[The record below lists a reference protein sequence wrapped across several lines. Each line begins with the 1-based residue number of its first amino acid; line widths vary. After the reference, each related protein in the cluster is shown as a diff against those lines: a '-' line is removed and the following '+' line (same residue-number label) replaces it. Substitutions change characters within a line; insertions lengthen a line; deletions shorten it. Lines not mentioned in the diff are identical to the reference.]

1 MKELVRHIESLLL
14 EHDCVVVP
22 QIGGF
27 VTSDVPAK
35 YIEEENIFLPPM
47 RTIGFNEHLMADD
60 GLLIRSYINTYRCSE
75 VDARRM
81 LGLQI
86 RELQQELWE
95 NNIYELGN
103 IGVLSMNERNEI
115 HFSPCQGGAL
125 SPNYFGFDAI
135 VLEQRNKT
143 VPVEH
148 QVETKKDRIIS
159 SDSSNEITI
168 RLKKSWIQNFVV
180 AAASIL
186 IFFALS
192 PHVHNTSNDKV
203 RTAEF
208 ALMMM
213 PDLENAMSSM
223 SLTDDNSI
231 DTLQQTTIERMQS
244 DEVAAPQ
251 PEMNVA
257 EKTLSGYCVVVAS
270 AIPEKNAIAYV
281 EHLTKSGYDGAQ
293 IYKSGGMTRVVFG
306 GYETESAAMEKVQ
319 QLKDSSQ
326 EFINAWI
333 YRIK

>member
-1 MKELVRHIESLLL
+1 V
-14 EHDCVVVP
+14 
-22 QIGGF
+22 Q
-27 VTSDVPAK
+27 
-35 YIEEENIFLPPM
+35 
-47 RTIGFNEHLMADD
+47 
-60 GLLIRSYINTYRCSE
+60 
-75 VDARRM
+75 
-81 LGLQI
+81 
-86 RELQQELWE
+86 
-95 NNIYELGN
+95 
-103 IGVLSMNERNEI
+103 
-115 HFSPCQGGAL
+115 
-125 SPNYFGFDAI
+125 
-135 VLEQRNKT
+135 
-143 VPVEH
+143 H
-148 QVETKKDRIIS
+148 QVETKKDRFIS

-223 SLTDDNSI
+223 SMTNENLMEK
-231 DTLQQTTIERMQS
+231 QQDVVELAES

-251 PEMNVA
+251 PEIETE
-257 EKTLSGYCVVVAS
+257 EKPLSGYCVVVAS

-281 EHLTKSGYDGAQ
+281 EHLTKSGYEGAQ
-293 IYKSGGMTRVVFG
+293 IYKSGGMNRVVFG
-306 GYETESAAMEKVQ
+306 GYKSESAAMEKVQ

>member
-135 VLEQRNKT
+135 VLEQRIKT
-143 VPVEH
+143 VPVQH
-148 QVETKKDRIIS
+148 QVETKKDRFIS

-223 SLTDDNSI
+223 SLTNEN
-231 DTLQQTTIERMQS
+231 LMEKPQQSVAEMTES
-244 DEVAAPQ
+244 DEAAVTQ
-251 PEMNVA
+251 PEIETDKSN
-257 EKTLSGYCVVVAS
+257 LSGYCVVVAS

-281 EHLTKSGYDGAQ
+281 EHLTKSGYEGAR
-293 IYKSGGMTRVVFG
+293 IYKSGGMNRVVFG
-306 GYETESAAMEKVQ
+306 GYKSESAAMEKVQ